1 MPRRATA
8 SPKSVPPTTM
18 PKSSGKQTEEEPE
31 ELEGRE
37 DGSGEDEEQEEQ
49 DNHEEDEDEEEDE
62 ENEDEEDEEGDEEEE
77 DVHPRKRRKKS
88 ESKSKPKQSIDV
100 NISVFTLK
108 ELAKKPKARM
118 DLASGI
124 MKVVST
130 DLQHRFERKLRAKIT
145 VLLALPVPLDDNDDI
160 RILFQVP
167 WHVTNYVLLDDDSYS
182 SMIQAALKCRD
193 PTINI
198 AAGVPKEINDTS
210 DNIEP
215 PKKAKTNGKKSKIS
229 TENDISPINA
239 GINAKIGLLRAKY
252 TCHAND
258 GSDYCWVSGEDKKH
272 IPLGNPH
279 FNLWAAAWAQG
290 TADEN
295 SPPNHAIFSGNGN
308 SGLAPQSILQRRI
321 AANQSVASN
330 SAPTINNHF
339 SFPDALMDLLRP
351 APASAAAV
359 PPATPTTQ
367 THDGQMLLPPTMNVG
382 IAMSI
387 DVFCA
392 TYDLDP
398 SITDK
403 LATNGYKKASAFRFI
418 ELKDLVSIQFL
429 PGEIAE
435 LRQAVREWASPG

>member
-62 ENEDEEDEEGDEEEE
+62 ENEDEEDEEGDEEDEEEE

-88 ESKSKPKQSIDV
+88 ESKSSLSSSSFMSLLPHLTILILYVEPKQSIDV

-108 ELAKKPKARM
+108 ELAKKPKART

-145 VLLALPVPLDDNDDI
+145 VLLALPVPLDDDDDI

-167 WHVTNYVLLDDDSYS
+167 RHVTNYVLLDDESYS

-198 AAGVPKEINDTS
+198 AAGVPK
-210 DNIEP
+210 
-215 PKKAKTNGKKSKIS
+215 
-229 TENDISPINA
+229 
-239 GINAKIGLLRAKY
+239 
-252 TCHAND
+252 
-258 GSDYCWVSGEDKKH
+258 
-272 IPLGNPH
+272 
-279 FNLWAAAWAQG
+279 
-290 TADEN
+290 
-295 SPPNHAIFSGNGN
+295 
-308 SGLAPQSILQRRI
+308 
-321 AANQSVASN
+321 
-330 SAPTINNHF
+330 
-339 SFPDALMDLLRP
+339 
-351 APASAAAV
+351 
-359 PPATPTTQ
+359 
-367 THDGQMLLPPTMNVG
+367 
-382 IAMSI
+382 
-387 DVFCA
+387 
-392 TYDLDP
+392 
-398 SITDK
+398 
-403 LATNGYKKASAFRFI
+403 
-418 ELKDLVSIQFL
+418 VSIIVPIDEYISL
-429 PGEIAE
+429 IIAGDK
-435 LRQAVREWASPG
+435 RYV